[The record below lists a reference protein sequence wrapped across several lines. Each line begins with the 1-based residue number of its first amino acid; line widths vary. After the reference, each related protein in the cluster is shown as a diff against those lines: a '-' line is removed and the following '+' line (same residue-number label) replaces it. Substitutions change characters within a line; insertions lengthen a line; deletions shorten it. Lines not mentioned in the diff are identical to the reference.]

1 MNNER
6 SNCDK
11 RCPNI
16 DWSRSNT
23 QYSMPLRDLPK
34 TNPASFDKNFLF
46 SRVSHPQRGLKFHH
60 SAGQKN
66 VAKTKTKHFHQT
78 NKNTTPNRLHPTS
91 YGIAPKKHPKSL
103 VENKIDH
110 HKNTSPL
117 HAPGV
122 QTFLAPIP
130 QKLERDFGDGIWLQ
144 WVLSM
149 GFSDIRNP
157 YHKPRKNEWSVW
169 LLRVFLVSCPYITI
183 KKLGQKNF
191 ILRPCRRYLNQPK
204 RFDAPKLTAKDCLK
218 KPMMNGRTCL
228 IFWSTLSWKSTYPM
242 EKNTHYHNYLWK
254 GYVCSQG
261 VWLWRWE
268 TSLHIGWWQWN
279 LITSVDGALGERQG
293 WQWISHCWNYWV
305 CISQNKSQDF
315 WTKINSKARMFLLR
329 GSYLFPL
336 EPIFVGRFWV
346 SFVIGQEIWL
356 PKWNKSTF
364 DQEQPSRYK
373 VSMW

>member
-204 RFDAPKLTAKDCLK
+204 RFDAPKLTEFKKTYWNKGLPEKTHDERKNMPHLLVYPLLKINLSYGEEYSLSQLPLKGICLF
-218 KPMMNGRTCL
+218 PGCL
-228 IFWSTLSWKSTYPM
+228 TLKMRNLSPHRLVTVES
-242 EKNTHYHNYLWK
+242 NHF
-254 GYVCSQG
+254 
-261 VWLWRWE
+261 
-268 TSLHIGWWQWN
+268 GWWRTGRETRLAVN
-279 LITSVDGALGERQG
+279 IP
-293 WQWISHCWNYWV
+293 
-305 CISQNKSQDF
+305 
-315 WTKINSKARMFLLR
+315 LLKLL
-329 GSYLFPL
+329 SLYFP
-336 EPIFVGRFWV
+336 E
-346 SFVIGQEIWL
+346 
-356 PKWNKSTF
+356 
-364 DQEQPSRYK
+364 
-373 VSMW
+373 